1 MTVWGFVKAVVTAP
15 FLGAI
20 CAAIGWVNAGTIIF
34 LDFVVHWAL
43 GAEQG
48 LISQVLLVVAKH
60 LPLVFGVFGFM
71 GAFVSEVPVQSVFG
85 TARWASAKDIASMRG
100 KDRAGLIIGRDPQ
113 KKALLRYDGPSHL
126 MTMAPTRTGKGVG
139 TIIPNLLTA
148 ERSVICIDPK
158 GENARITARARE
170 RFGALHVLDPF
181 GVTDRQ
187 SSCFNPFAHLDAN
200 DLDIAEHAGT
210 LADALVYDEP
220 GSSGDAHWNEEAR
233 ALIAGLIMMV
243 VASEPPHR
251 RHPATLRD
259 YLTRAPKAFAD
270 LLTRMQESTSC
281 DGLIARAANRHL
293 GKSDREASGVLSSA
307 QRHTHFLDSPRMKR
321 VMERSDFQFIDLKQ
335 RTQSVFLVLP
345 PDRLGTY
352 ARWLRLMI
360 SQSLTEMVRDR
371 NGTSLSDSVSGSEA
385 ATTTLGK
392 QKKEAPANKPVLFL
406 LDEFAS
412 LGRLAAVE
420 RAMGLMAGY
429 GVQLWPILQDI
440 HQLRALYGKGANT
453 FLANAGV
460 LQVFGVN
467 DIETAELVAR
477 SIGKR
482 DAHYMTASH
491 SEGKQ
496 TNSQHIAARNLINAD
511 EIMRLP
517 DDRMIL
523 LRQGHYPAKLRK
535 IRYYED
541 KEFKGLF
548 ERI

>member
-1 MTVWGFVKAVVTAP
+1 MTVWGFAKPVVTAP

-48 LISQVLLVVAKH
+48 VISQVLLVVAKH

-85 TARWASAKDIASMRG
+85 TARWASTKDIALMRG

-113 KKALLRYDGPSHL
+113 TKTLLRYDGPSHL

-139 TIIPNLLTA
+139 TVIPNLLTLQ
-148 ERSVICIDPK
+148 RSVICIDPK

-170 RFGALHVLDPF
+170 RFGALHVLEPF
-181 GVTDRQ
+181 GVTDWQ

-243 VASEPPHR
+243 VASEPPHL

-259 YLTRAPKAFAD
+259 YLTRPPKAFAD

-307 QRHTHFLDSPRMKR
+307 QRHTHFLDSPRMKQ

-360 SQSLTEMVRDR
+360 TQSLTEMVRDR
-371 NGTSLSDSVSGSEA
+371 HGASPSQSITASEA
-385 ATTTLGK
+385 AATSFCK
-392 QKKEAPANKPVLFL
+392 QKKVAPANKSVLFL

-412 LGRLAAVE
+412 LGRLDAVV

-482 DAHYMTASH
+482 DAHHMTASH

-496 TNSQHIAARNLINAD
+496 TNSEHIAARNLINAD

-517 DDRMIL
+517 DDRIIL

-541 KEFKGLF
+541 KEFKDLF

>member
-1 MTVWGFVKAVVTAP
+1 M
-15 FLGAI
+15 
-20 CAAIGWVNAGTIIF
+20 
-34 LDFVVHWAL
+34 
-43 GAEQG
+43 
-48 LISQVLLVVAKH
+48 
-60 LPLVFGVFGFM
+60 
-71 GAFVSEVPVQSVFG
+71 QSVFG
-85 TARWASAKDIASMRG
+85 TARWANVKDIASMAG

-113 KKALLRYDGPSHL
+113 TKALLRYGGPSHL
-126 MTMAPTRTGKGVG
+126 MTMAPTRTGEGVG

-170 RFGALHVLDPF
+170 GFEALHVLDPF
-181 GVTDRQ
+181 GVTERQ

-200 DLDIAEHAGT
+200 DVDIAEHAGT

-243 VASEPPHR
+243 VASEPPHL

-259 YLTRAPKAFAD
+259 YLTRPPKAFAD
-270 LLTRMQESTSC
+270 LMTRMQESTAC
-281 DGLIARAANRHL
+281 DGLIARAANRQF

-345 PDRLGTY
+345 PDRLSTY

-371 NGTSLSDSVSGSEA
+371 NGASPSQSITASEVT
-385 ATTTLGK
+385 ATTFGK
-392 QKKEAPANKPVLFL
+392 QKKVAPANKSVLFL

-412 LGRLAAVE
+412 LGRLDAVE

-429 GVQLWPILQDI
+429 GAQLWPILQDI

-460 LQVFGVN
+460 MQVFGVN
-467 DIETAELVAR
+467 DVETAVLVAR

-482 DAHYMTASH
+482 DAHYMTASYG
-491 SEGKQ
+491 EVKQ
-496 TNSQHIAARNLINAD
+496 TNSQHIAACNLINTD

-523 LRQGHYPAKLRK
+523 LRPGHHPAKHSK
-535 IRYYED
+535 IRHYED
-541 KEFKGLF
+541 KEFKGSF